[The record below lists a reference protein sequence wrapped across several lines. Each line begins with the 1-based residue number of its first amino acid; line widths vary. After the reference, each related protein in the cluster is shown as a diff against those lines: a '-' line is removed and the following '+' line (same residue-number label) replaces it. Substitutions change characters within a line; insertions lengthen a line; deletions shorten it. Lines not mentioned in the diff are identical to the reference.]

1 MINEIRELMIDLN
14 YLYLDDRPIAKIISF
29 IDHLE
34 TWRARISLPETVQDF
49 KSIKQVISVFQD
61 NYDNIVKLL
70 SSNHNW
76 TWFYNFKPMEQ
87 SWLENRATFILTW
100 RKELLCCIDEVNM
113 EQDSVAKN
121 LYRY

>member
-1 MINEIRELMIDLN
+1 MINEIKELISEVNHLDLV
-14 YLYLDDRPIAKIISF
+14 DRPIAKIKSF
-29 IDHLE
+29 TDHLE

-49 KSIKQVISVFQD
+49 ESIEQVISAFHD
-61 NYDNIVKLL
+61 NYNNIVKLL

-76 TWFYNFKPMEQ
+76 IWLYSIERRKQ
-87 SWLENRATFILTW
+87 SWLDNRATFILTW